1 LAAALTRLGQL
12 DEARAIARTVL
23 EREPSFTIAG
33 TARYVELDTM
43 VFRPMADAWS
53 EIGLPP

>member
-1 LAAALTRLGQL
+1 LAAALTRLGRL
-12 DEARAIARTVL
+12 DEAKAVARTVL

-33 TARYVELDTM
+33 TSRYVELDPV